1 MVKVDVEGFDV
12 AALHGLRRLL
22 MEDERPVA
30 VTLEFTPR
38 MTPHTPVPCDA
49 VAFTRFMYDQG
60 YVYEDVV
67 DVEDMV
73 ATVISDASTG
83 DAHEGWWRL
92 HGAFP
97 TTAQPAA
104 STTSD
109 LPSTSASGDSRG
121 DDSKNDAAVESLV
134 GVSSP
139 QFCRGNAALEGAV
152 GSSQFNEVV
161 GDGVRAAAA
170 NPDAATSNATLSSF
184 VDSLS
189 TQAPCFWA
197 RYTALPLP
205 DGMNMSLCTHD
216 PAVDTVMSAKIHTAG
231 SWFEDSVWSDFG
243 RMLVDG
249 SCPPDR
255 PVVLDLGLN
264 IGYEV
269 L

>member
-1 MVKVDVEGFDV
+1 
-12 AALHGLRRLL
+12 
-22 MEDERPVA
+22 
-30 VTLEFTPR
+30 
-38 MTPHTPVPCDA
+38 
-49 VAFTRFMYDQG
+49 MYDQG

-73 ATVISDASTG
+73 ATVMSDASTDG
-83 DAHEGWWRL
+83 THEGWWRL
-92 HGAFP
+92 RGAFGNS
-97 TTAQPAA
+97 AQPAA

-109 LPSTSASGDSRG
+109 VPSTSASVGIGG
-121 DDSKNDAAVESLV
+121 DDSSSASDATV
-134 GVSSP
+134 GNMAGTSRGTVFCSSD
-139 QFCRGNAALEGAV
+139 AALEGAV
-152 GSSQFNEVV
+152 GSSQFNEVIS
-161 GDGVRAAAA
+161 DGVRAAAA

-197 RYTALPLP
+197 RYSALLLP

-216 PAVDTVMSAKIHTAG
+216 PAVDAVMSAQIHAVG
-231 SWFEDSVWSDFG
+231 MWFEDSMWSDFR

-264 IGYEV
+264 IG
-269 L
+269 

>member
-1 MVKVDVEGFDV
+1 
-12 AALHGLRRLL
+12 
-22 MEDERPVA
+22 
-30 VTLEFTPR
+30 
-38 MTPHTPVPCDA
+38 
-49 VAFTRFMYDQG
+49 
-60 YVYEDVV
+60 
-67 DVEDMV
+67 MV

-109 LPSTSASGDSRG
+109 VPSTSASGDSRG

-264 IGYEV
+264 IGYVREEV
-269 L
+269 LIERCGGQGLGLCDGCPRHAAVPCAVSASEHGPRCRCSRAATSSPSTR